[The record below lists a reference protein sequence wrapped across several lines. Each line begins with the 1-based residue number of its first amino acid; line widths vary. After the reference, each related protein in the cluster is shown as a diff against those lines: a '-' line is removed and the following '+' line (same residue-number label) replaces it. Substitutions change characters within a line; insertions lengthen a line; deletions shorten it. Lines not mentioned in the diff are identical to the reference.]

1 MSKMYGIKLWKF
13 ILKLD
18 AIGKWGGKLVGIK
31 KEVNIQ
37 AM

>member
-1 MSKMYGIKLWKF
+1 MYGIKLWKF
-13 ILKLD
+13 ILRLD
-18 AIGKWGGKLVGIK
+18 ALGKRGGKSVGIK